1 MGISHYGSLNSF
13 LSFSVDRH
21 SDPYRLYAEFEMSNK
36 NYETARSILFKGA
49 QSISESSP
57 DGGLGARTG
66 MARLFHTWAMC
77 EWHLGAVERAEVL
90 LDHALR
96 LTDAGAAGSE
106 SRSHVLYSIAL
117 LEYARGEYIL
127 AQHCVGLCLKENV
140 MPGGNA
146 RIWDLWADISTA
158 LNNPTLTQQCQE
170 QAHKLRAKESMSPLL
185 GGVLAQT
192 ERAATAASVSNSIR
206 NMIRQ
211 ASPAAGSLMRKEP
224 WIHKIF
230 HNENNQNASSS
241 WFKGVSFPN
250 IPKPTTTTITTED
263 PSVKLWEAEELTW
276 VDEQI

>member
-1 MGISHYGSLNSF
+1 
-13 LSFSVDRH
+13 
-21 SDPYRLYAEFEMSNK
+21 MSNK

-57 DGGLGARTG
+57 DGGLGSRTG

-117 LEYARGEYIL
+117 LEYARGEYVL
-127 AQHCVGLCLKENV
+127 AQHCVGLCLKENFV
-140 MPGGNA
+140 MPGGNNA
-146 RIWDLWADISTA
+146 RIWDLWADIATA

-170 QAHKLRAKESMSPLL
+170 QAQKLRTKESVSPLL
-185 GGVLAQT
+185 GGVLNLAQT
-192 ERAATAASVSNSIR
+192 DSAATAASVSNSIR

-211 ASPAAGSLMRKEP
+211 ASPVAGSLMRKEP
-224 WIHKIF
+224 WNHKIF
-230 HNENNQNASSS
+230 HNENNQNASS
-241 WFKGVSFPN
+241 WFKCVKFPN
-250 IPKPTTTTITTED
+250 IQKPSKGLKFED
-263 PSVKLWEAEELTW
+263 LKFVE
-276 VDEQI
+276 EQI